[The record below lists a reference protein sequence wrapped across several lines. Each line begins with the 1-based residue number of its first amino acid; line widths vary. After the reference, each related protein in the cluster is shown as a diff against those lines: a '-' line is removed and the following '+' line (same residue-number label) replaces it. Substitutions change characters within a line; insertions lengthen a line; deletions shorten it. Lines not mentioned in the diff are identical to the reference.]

1 MHKIRLPWWL
11 IIIVVLETLPMFLG
25 PIAALRLPGFMG
37 GPEAET
43 INQAAW
49 IYTARNVAVGVA
61 LLVAISLRNGPMLF
75 ILILVRLI
83 TDLVDLPT
91 LLYFDLSSNDVRT
104 IAIFVFLYY
113 LPAIYA
119 LWWLWREMQKE
130 TCSRNQKQV
139 NLS

>member
-11 IIIVVLETLPMFLG
+11 IVIIVLETLPMFLG
-25 PIAALRLPGFMG
+25 PVAALRLPGFMG

-49 IYTARNVAVGVA
+49 IYTARNVAVGMA
-61 LLVAISLRNGPMLF
+61 LLVALALRNGPMLF

-83 TDLVDLPT
+83 TDFADLPT
-91 LLYFDLSSNDVRT
+91 ILYFDLVSNEPRT

-119 LWWLWREMQKE
+119 LWWLWREMQRGGEPSPDKE
-130 TCSRNQKQV
+130 SA
-139 NLS
+139 